1 MNPNNTSP
9 PGKKKIVNAMREL
22 LEKRNFE
29 TITISEIA
37 AKAGVTEG
45 LLYKYFKDKRELLHH
60 VLKEHYD
67 YFLLQIDRDL
77 KGITGALNKIRK
89 IIWSSIDRYANH
101 RVFARIIMLEV
112 RGSETYFKSEAY
124 QRVRQFNRLLLDII
138 EEGVK
143 AGEITA
149 AIPPHYIRHAIFG
162 AIEHACLNQAIFNEK
177 VSTDET
183 AENITY
189 LIFNGIKP

>member
-1 MNPNNTSP
+1 MKKNTTIP
-9 PGKKKIVNAMREL
+9 PGKTKIVNAMREL

-37 AKAGVTEG
+37 GHAGVTEG
-45 LLYKYFKDKRELLHH
+45 LLYKYFKDKRELLHY

-67 YFLLQIDRDL
+67 YFMLQIDRDL

-112 RGSETYFKSEAY
+112 RSSETYFQSDAY
-124 QRVRQFNRLLLDII
+124 QRVREFNRLLIDII
-138 EEGVK
+138 EEGVE
-143 AGEITA
+143 AGEITSV
-149 AIPPHYIRHAIFG
+149 ISSHYIRHAIFG
-162 AIEHACLNQAIFNEK
+162 AIEHACLNRAIFNEK

-183 AENITY
+183 AENITQ